1 MEILKYI
8 LMAVFAVMTVVGFV
22 VMAVDKVNSKKGKT
36 RIKEFTLFKIALF
49 MGGVGTTLG
58 MYLCH
63 HKTKHWYF
71 MVFMP
76 LLALLNVAIV
86 VVGWIYLI

>member
-1 MEILKYI
+1 MNILKYI
-8 LMAVFAVMTVVGFV
+8 LLAVFAVMTAVGFV
-22 VMAVDKVNSKKGKT
+22 VMAVDKVRAKKGGT

-49 MGGVGTTLG
+49 MGGAGTTLG

-76 LLALLNVAIV
+76 LLALVNIAIV
-86 VVGWIYLI
+86 VVGWIYLV